1 MGDSWLFFKPH
12 FSLQEGAI
20 SPVIE
25 VQSATES
32 IDLERGEV
40 SPATHDAHV
49 LLAVI
54 GILSSLLLMVQAP
67 LLCDCVS
74 PLYRKFSMCT
84 VIFPIL
90 IVDILHLFLE
100 NHYFSFFPLAL
111 ALVVESRK
119 ALFCTSGCTYGTAGV
134 QIFASSWWIPIKSSI
149 FASRPVQALIFWGHS
164 RLARPCSKPHFRRH
178 SVPIR
183 MYSRRDGKGLH
194 SH

>member
-1 MGDSWLFFKPH
+1 MKNATTILEQALEASDLSSTTEASVEETTRVSGRSFMGNSWLFFKPH

-20 SPVIE
+20 SPIIE
-25 VQSATES
+25 VQSTTES
-32 IDLERGEV
+32 INLERGEV

-111 ALVVESRK
+111 AQVVESRK

-134 QIFASSWWIPIKSSI
+134 QIFASSCTAPNLLK
-149 FASRPVQALIFWGHS
+149 
-164 RLARPCSKPHFRRH
+164 
-178 SVPIR
+178 
-183 MYSRRDGKGLH
+183 
-194 SH
+194 